1 MGYTTVRKGITYNY
15 EEELNDSSSR
25 ASAVGNFFAGGLSNS
40 SDVDWY
46 SVTLPANTLIKVQ
59 FASDNGQL
67 GIWSTQYY
75 DSKLSL
81 VGSSNFSISSNSG
94 ITSGETT
101 FTTLAAGLYYFKVQ
115 AYDGNNFRSDLY
127 FMGLDYVS
135 PPIISA
141 ANSEISI
148 VEGDTE
154 NPKVAVVLN
163 FDKPTTS
170 LIFIHYTVRSG
181 TANVGTP
188 YPSDVIGTTAG
199 SLIVEAGSTSATLP
213 GTLIWS
219 DNNPESDEYFW
230 VDFDAI
236 SVGNA
241 QFAGGVSTLSVK
253 VIVKDDDTPTYE
265 LTANTLTVNENSTAV
280 FTLKTNNVDAG
291 TLVDYQLTGIS
302 SSDVVGGKLT
312 GQVAIGSNGTAN
324 ISIPI
329 AADATTEGVEIITLT
344 VQGKSAS
351 MNILDTSAAP
361 IITTELHNLTVL
373 VNKGV
378 LSVEPLIL
386 KNLTEKMTLTN
397 GIVTSHVVT
406 YNGTNFEYAQIDAM
420 ITTVVRDDNFTTEFL
435 KEIFDV
441 APSAANLSYKDAVA
455 LVGINNIDSAILNIA
470 GADGNYVA

>member
-1 MGYTTVRKGITYNY
+1 
-15 EEELNDSSSR
+15 
-25 ASAVGNFFAGGLSNS
+25 
-40 SDVDWY
+40 
-46 SVTLPANTLIKVQ
+46 LPANTLIKVQ

-101 FTTLAAGLYYFKVQ
+101 FTTVAAGLYYFKVQ

-188 YPSDVIGTTAG
+188 YPSDVIGTTVG

-219 DNNPESDEYFW
+219 DNNPENDEYFW

-312 GQVAIGSNGTAN
+312 GQVAIGSSGTAS

-378 LSVEPLIL
+378 LAVEPVIL

-397 GIVTSHVVT
+397 GIVTNHVVT

-455 LVGINNIDSAILNIA
+455 LVGVNNIDSAILNIA

>member
-115 AYDGNNFRSDLY
+115 TYDGNNFRSDLY

-397 GIVTSHVVT
+397 GIVTNHVIT

-455 LVGINNIDSAILNIA
+455 LIGINNIDSAILNIA

>member
-280 FTLKTNNVDAG
+280 FTLKTNNVDTG

-351 MNILDTSAAP
+351 MNILDTSATP

-378 LSVEPLIL
+378 LAVEPLIL

-397 GIVTSHVVT
+397 GIVTNHVVT

-435 KEIFDV
+435 KEIFEV

>member
-25 ASAVGNFFAGGLSNS
+25 VSAVGNFFAGGLSNS

-46 SVTLPANTLIKVQ
+46 SLTLPANTLIKVQ

-181 TANVGTP
+181 TANVGSP

-219 DNNPESDEYFW
+219 DNNLESDEYFW

-265 LTANTLTVNENSTAV
+265 LTANTLPVNENSTAV

-312 GQVAIGSNGTAN
+312 GQVAIGSNGTAS

-351 MNILDTSAAP
+351 LNILDTSAAP
-361 IITTELHNLTVL
+361 IVTTELHNLTVL

-397 GIVTSHVVT
+397 GIVTNHVVT